1 MVQEQLM
8 PRGVHN
14 ERVLAVMAKVPREE
28 FVPPDV
34 KTSSY
39 DEQAT
44 SHKSPAKSQ
53 KGTLTQ

>member
-1 MVQEQLM
+1 M